1 MSAALSGPEAADG
14 TAAARA
20 IADILIEG
28 FDKHYRLFRATS
40 AEAKAR
46 FEERAWADAQRAV
59 RDRIDFYD
67 ERVRECVDRLRAAF
81 PVDEMAKGV
90 WHETKLVYVALLV
103 GHRQPE
109 LAETFFNSVITRI
122 LQRTYADNE
131 LIFVR
136 PAISTEAIEPAVPT
150 FRSYYPGADALRE
163 SLVEALADYG
173 WECPFENIER
183 DVERV
188 VDALA
193 ARTRWAHIEP
203 NHQLQVLASPFY
215 RGKAAYV
222 LGRLVNG
229 HDQVAFAVPVLNE
242 ADGLVLDTVLV
253 DEAEI
258 NVLFSLTRAYFM
270 VDMEVPSAYV
280 EFLRS
285 LAPSR
290 SPAELYTV
298 LGLAKQGKTLFVREL
313 LQHLQHSGDAFV
325 EAEGIKGQVML
336 VFTLPSFPY
345 VFKVIKDVFG
355 SGKDTT
361 RAKVMAKFSMVKHVD
376 RVGRMADTLE
386 FTNLALP
393 VERFSS
399 DLLHQLQALA
409 PSVVDV
415 HERRLVVRHCY
426 VERRMTPL
434 NLYLERADPDSF
446 DAAIRDYG
454 NAVRELAI
462 ANIFPGDMLWRN
474 FGVSRSGR
482 VVFYDYDEVEYL
494 TACTFRRI
502 PPAPDPDAE
511 LSDEPWYGALPRD
524 VFPEEFATFLLGDPT
539 VRASFLQHNADLLTA
554 EAWETWKRA
563 AAAGEV
569 PDFFPYDAARR
580 FRNGSGRAEQSPR

>member
-1 MSAALSGPEAADG
+1 MAP
-14 TAAARA
+14 ARA
-20 IADILIEG
+20 IAHILLEG

-40 AEAKAR
+40 AEAQAR
-46 FEERAWADAQRAV
+46 FERRAWADGQRAV
-59 RDRIDFYD
+59 RERIDFYD
-67 ERVRECVDRLRAAF
+67 ERVRECVDRLRAVF
-81 PVDEMAKGV
+81 PVDAMPKET
-90 WHETKLVYVALLV
+90 WHETKLAYLALLV

-109 LAETFFNSVITRI
+109 LAETFFNSVITRVV
-122 LQRTYADNE
+122 QRTYADNE

-136 PAISTEAIEPAVPT
+136 PAISTEAIEPSVPT
-150 FRSYYPGADALRE
+150 FRSYYPGAAALRE
-163 SLVEALADYG
+163 CLADAFTDFG
-173 WECPFENIER
+173 WSCPFEDLER

-188 VDALA
+188 VEALELRA
-193 ARTRWAHIEP
+193 HARWTHVEP
-203 NHQLQVLASPFY
+203 NHQIQVLSSAFY

-222 LGRLVNG
+222 LGRIVNG
-229 HDQVAFAVPVLNE
+229 DAHVAFAVPVLNE
-242 ADGLVLDTVLV
+242 AGHLALDTVLV

-270 VDMEVPSAYV
+270 ADMEVPSAYV
-280 EFLRS
+280 EFLRA

-290 SPAELYTV
+290 SPGELYTM

-313 LQHLQHSGDAFV
+313 LQHMQHSGDAFV

-361 RAKVMAKFSMVKHVD
+361 RAKVMGKFTMAKHVD

-393 VERFSS
+393 LDRFSS
-399 DLLHQLQALA
+399 DLLRELETLA
-409 PSVVDV
+409 PSAIDV
-415 HERRLVVRHCY
+415 HEERLIVRHCY

-434 NLYLERADPDSF
+434 NLYLERADPASF

-454 NAVRELAI
+454 SAVRELAI

-482 VVFYDYDEVEYL
+482 VVFYDYDEIEYL
-494 TACTFRRI
+494 TECTFRRI
-502 PPAPDPDAE
+502 PPPPDLDAE
-511 LSDEPWYGALPRD
+511 LSGEPWYGALPRD
-524 VFPEEFATFLLGDPT
+524 VFPEEFATFLLGDPA
-539 VRASFLQHNADLLTA
+539 VRAAFMRHNADLLTP
-554 EAWETWKRA
+554 EAWAEWKRA
-563 AAAGEV
+563 AETGAV

-580 FRNGSGRAEQSPR
+580 FRSGDDVEVAA

>member
-1 MSAALSGPEAADG
+1 MVAHEAEIAPDGAA
-14 TAAARA
+14 TARA
-20 IADILIEG
+20 IADLLIEG

-40 AEAKAR
+40 ATAKAR
-46 FEERAWADAQRAV
+46 FEQRAWADAQSAV

-67 ERVRECVDRLRAAF
+67 ARVRECVDRLREAF
-81 PVDEMAKGV
+81 PVDELSKSV

-122 LQRTYADNE
+122 LRRTYADND

-136 PAISTEAIEPAVPT
+136 PAISTEAIEPTVPT
-150 FRSYYPGADALRE
+150 FRSYYPGASGLRE
-163 SLVEALADYG
+163 CLVEAFADFG
-173 WECPFENIER
+173 WASRFESLDR
-183 DVERV
+183 DVESV
-188 VDALA
+188 LEALQ
-193 ARTRWAHIEP
+193 ARARWSHVEP
-203 NHQLQVLASPFY
+203 NHQLQVLGSAFY

-222 LGRLVNG
+222 LGRIVNG
-229 HDQVAFAVPVLNE
+229 DDQIAFAVPVLHE
-242 ADGLVLDTVLV
+242 AGGLVLDTVLV

-290 SPAELYTV
+290 SPGELYTM

-313 LQHLQHSGDAFV
+313 LQHLQHSGDAFA

-376 RVGRMADTLE
+376 RVGRMADTFE

-393 VERFSS
+393 VERFSPE
-399 DLLHQLQALA
+399 LLHELQTLA
-409 PSVVDV
+409 PSVVDLDG
-415 HERRLVVRHCY
+415 RRLVIRHCY

-434 NLYLERADPDSF
+434 NLYLERTDPDSF
-446 DAAIRDYG
+446 EDAVRDYG
-454 NAVRELAI
+454 DAIRELAI

-494 TACTFRRI
+494 TECTFRRI
-502 PPAPDPDAE
+502 PPAPDSDAE
-511 LSDEPWYGALPRD
+511 LSGEAWYGALPRD
-524 VFPEEFATFLLGDPT
+524 VFPEEFATFLLGDPH
-539 VRASFLQHNADLLTA
+539 VRACFMRHNADLLTA
-554 EAWETWKRA
+554 EAWDAWKA
-563 AAAGEV
+563 AALAGEI
-569 PDFFPYDAARR
+569 PDFFPYAAARR
-580 FRNGSGRAEQSPR
+580 FRNTS